1 MAPTLGDPA
10 DAWRYRQTVV
20 PFRVNQGTLPRESGT
35 QKHSLA
41 DFSARPNNVEI
52 ELNFEVA

>member
-20 PFRVNQGTLPRESGT
+20 PFRVNQGPNGT
-35 QKHSLA
+35 RWQIFLRDS
-41 DFSARPNNVEI
+41 NNVEI
-52 ELNFEVA
+52 ELNFEVANEAS